1 MKNPKQIVLIVVIVL
16 LLGSLAYLTYL
27 LSNGDSPL
35 GMFNLRASNPQDEV
49 DTFLQENNLAPTQQP
64 APTNDPS
71 LLAYNSTSPTPT
83 TRAGTTGSVTPSIST
98 SPMPSGTAPSG
109 TVTPSVSPTVAA
121 TKGGIT
127 GTVTPSPTII
137 LTLTPTPTEFIVV
150 ETSTTPTI
158 VTELP
163 VAGIGDNLNAVLIG
177 GGVLIL
183 LALLL

>member
-1 MKNPKQIVLIVVIVL
+1 MKNPKQIVLMIVIVL

-49 DTFLQENNLAPTQQP
+49 DTFLQENNLAPTNQP

-83 TRAGTTGSVTPSIST
+83 TGSVTPGVST

-109 TVTPSVSPTVAA
+109 SVTPSLSPTIAA
-121 TKGGIT
+121 TKGGVT
-127 GTVTPSPTII
+127 ATLTPSPTVT
-137 LTLTPTPTEFIVV
+137 LTLTPTPTEFIIV

-163 VAGIGDNLNAVLIG
+163 VAGIGDNLNVVLIG
-177 GGVLIL
+177 GGALIL
-183 LALLL
+183 LALLF

>member
-49 DTFLQENNLAPTQQP
+49 DTFLQENNLAPTQPP

-83 TRAGTTGSVTPSIST
+83 TRAGTTGNITPSISI
-98 SPMPSGTAPSG
+98 SPLPSGTAPSG
-109 TVTPSVSPTVAA
+109 TVTPTVSPTVAA

-127 GTVTPSPTII
+127 PTLTPTF
-137 LTLTPTPTEFIVV
+137 TPTPTEFIVV

-163 VAGIGDNLNAVLIG
+163 VAGIGDNVNAVLIG

-183 LALLL
+183 LAFLL

>member
-1 MKNPKQIVLIVVIVL
+1 MKNPKQIVLVVVIVL

-49 DTFLQENNLAPTQQP
+49 DTFLQENNLAPTQEP

-71 LLAYNSTSPTPT
+71 LLAYNSTSPTP
-83 TRAGTTGSVTPSIST
+83 AVST

-109 TVTPSVSPTVAA
+109 TVTPSLSPTIAA
-121 TKGGIT
+121 TKGGVT
-127 GTVTPSPTII
+127 ATLTPSPTVT
-137 LTLTPTPTEFIVV
+137 LTLTPTPTEFIIV

-163 VAGIGDNLNAVLIG
+163 VAGIGDNLNVVLIG
-177 GGVLIL
+177 GGALIL
-183 LALLL
+183 LALLF